1 MKNAMLCRNA
11 DKSLISSDGATGAR
25 RLVGARPVEHA
36 VFENFTE
43 WGSRGH
49 APLGC
54 LPLWGRE
61 GVTLANSP
69 EVRYENDFT
78 RAERKKSMKRE
89 QEMSGEMTKEE
100 AGTVMN
106 RWNRETGIRP

>member
-1 MKNAMLCRNA
+1 M
-11 DKSLISSDGATGAR
+11 
-25 RLVGARPVEHA
+25 
-36 VFENFTE
+36 
-43 WGSRGH
+43 
-49 APLGC
+49 GC

-61 GVTLANSP
+61 RVTIANSP

-100 AGTVMN
+100 ASTVMN

>member
-1 MKNAMLCRNA
+1 MKHGMLCRNA
-11 DKSLISSDGATGAR
+11 DKSLIRSDGATGAH

-36 VFENFTE
+36 VFENLTE

-61 GVTLANSP
+61 GVTLANSTAL
-69 EVRYENDFT
+69 RYRNDFT

-89 QEMSGEMTKEE
+89 EEMPGKMTKLE
-100 AGTVMN
+100 AGTAMN

>member
-1 MKNAMLCRNA
+1 MKNGMLCRNA
-11 DKSLISSDGATGAR
+11 DKPMIRSDGAMGTSPAR
-25 RLVGARPVEHA
+25 VGARPVEHA
-36 VFENFTE
+36 VFENLTE

-69 EVRYENDFT
+69 
-78 RAERKKSMKRE
+78 
-89 QEMSGEMTKEE
+89 
-100 AGTVMN
+100 
-106 RWNRETGIRP
+106 